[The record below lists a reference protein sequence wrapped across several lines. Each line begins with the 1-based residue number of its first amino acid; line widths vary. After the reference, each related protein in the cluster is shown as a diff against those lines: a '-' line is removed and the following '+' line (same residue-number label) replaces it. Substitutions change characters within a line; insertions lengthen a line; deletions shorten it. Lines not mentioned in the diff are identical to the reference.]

1 MHSLFGKSEVL
12 FRFLFRPIQKPNVSP
27 HYDVASSVP
36 SHKLEE
42 QIIVALL
49 LPVSKLTRRYKKK
62 NKLV

>member
-1 MHSLFGKSEVL
+1 MHSLIGKSGVL

-27 HYDVASSVP
+27 HYDAASSVP

-49 LPVSKLTRRYKKK
+49 LPVS
-62 NKLV
+62 